1 VRVMV
6 HWSIG
11 STIRGSRSLNLWVL
25 MGQFAVVRFGYRDV
39 NKGPPVELPSL
50 LGTPWIMHS
59 SDATHV
65 TDI

>member
-1 VRVMV
+1 MV
-6 HWSIG
+6 HWVYNQ
-11 STIRGSRSLNLWVL
+11 RFQELKSLGTNVPVR
-25 MGQFAVVRFGYRDV
+25 QFAVVRFGYRDV
-39 NKGPPVELPSL
+39 NKGPPVELLSL